1 MLASYP
7 FSEEQPIPV
16 GWEEILIEVAA
27 EILADPSFSRQE
39 YSLSILFSMCMLRE
53 AAKLKA
59 SCYPGSKTN
68 MLHAILFKL
77 AYLKT

>member
-1 MLASYP
+1 MMGSYP

-39 YSLSILFSMCMLRE
+39 TSLSMLCSIRE
-53 AAKLKA
+53 NEKLIT
-59 SCYPGSKTN
+59 SYYLGSEYN
-68 MLHAILFKL
+68 
-77 AYLKT
+77 